1 MHIAACFL
9 QIDEA
14 TCLLPIDV
22 ATCVLSIDV
31 ATCVLP
37 IDENT
42 CFLPIAVATYMCVT
56 NTVDADCRYTEL
68 LPKDV
73 L

>member
-1 MHIAACFL
+1 MDVATCL
-9 QIDEA
+9 LTIDVA
-14 TCLLPIDV
+14 TCLLP
-22 ATCVLSIDV
+22 IDV

-42 CFLPIAVATYMCVT
+42 CFLPIAVAIYMCVT
-56 NTVDADCRYTEL
+56 NTVDADCRYIEL